1 LSFRSFFF
9 VPETPWALSR
19 IVSNATPAAFA
30 IALAVLAMGAPSE
43 AGAAERRH
51 GLSSFGDLKY
61 PADFK
66 HFDYVNPD
74 APKGGRLATM
84 PTTSINTF
92 NEFNGF
98 ILAGDPAEGLGLLFD
113 TLMTRAQDEP
123 DAVYGLV
130 AESAELADGK
140 MSVTFYMRPEARFS
154 DGTPVTADD
163 VVFTLETLKKKG
175 HPRYRLALRDVVSAV
190 ALDPHTVKYRF
201 QGENVRDLPGVVATL
216 PIFSKAYYT
225 ANDFLKESLDPPLSS
240 GPYRIADYKQ
250 GTFVTYKR
258 RPDYWAADLPV
269 NRGRYNFDEIRFE
282 YYRDRAVGFE
292 AFKAKAYDLREE
304 FTSKT
309 WATEYDFPAFRSGQ
323 VVKLTLPDGRP
334 SGAQGMFINTRR
346 PHLADIRVRKA
357 LDYAFDF
364 EWTNKTLFNGA
375 YKRTAGY
382 FENSDMKAEG
392 TPSPE
397 ELKLLEPYRDRL
409 PPEVFGE
416 AYIPPVTDGSG
427 RYRPNMR
434 AAAQLLDEAGWKV
447 QDGVR
452 KNAKGEPLQ
461 IEFLVNDS
469 TSERIFGPYTQRLKE
484 LGIDAWMR
492 RVDATQEQERLRRYD
507 FDIVT
512 QRYALGPTPGP
523 EVRAFWSSDSGREDG
538 SYNLAGIADPV
549 VDALIGNFLNAKS
562 RDELRTAAHALDRV
576 LRAGHYWVPEWY
588 LPVHRIAAWDKYS
601 HPAVQAKYDN
611 GILDTWWYDKDKA
624 AKLGS

>member
-1 LSFRSFFF
+1 
-9 VPETPWALSR
+9 
-19 IVSNATPAAFA
+19 
-30 IALAVLAMGAPSE
+30 
-43 AGAAERRH
+43 
-51 GLSSFGDLKY
+51 
-61 PADFK
+61 
-66 HFDYVNPD
+66 
-74 APKGGRLATM
+74 
-84 PTTSINTF
+84 
-92 NEFNGF
+92 
-98 ILAGDPAEGLGLLFD
+98 
-113 TLMTRAQDEP
+113 
-123 DAVYGLV
+123 
-130 AESAELADGK
+130 

-309 WATEYDFPAFRSGQ
+309 WATEYEFPAFRSGQ

-334 SGAQGMFINTRR
+334 SGAQGMFIDTRR

-364 EWTNKTLFNGA
+364 EWTNKTLFYGA

-409 PPEVFGE
+409 PTEVFGE

-512 QRYALGPTPGP
+512 QRYALGATPGP
-523 EVRAFWSSDSGREDG
+523 EVRAFWSSDAGREDG
-538 SYNLAGIADPV
+538 SYNLSRHRGPSCGCADRQLSQRKKPGRASHSRPRPRPGFARGPLLGAGV
-549 VDALIGNFLNAKS
+549 VPA
-562 RDELRTAAHALDRV
+562 
-576 LRAGHYWVPEWY
+576 RAP
-588 LPVHRIAAWDKYS
+588 HRR
-601 HPAVQAKYDN
+601 
-611 GILDTWWYDKDKA
+611 
-624 AKLGS
+624 LGQIFTPCSAG